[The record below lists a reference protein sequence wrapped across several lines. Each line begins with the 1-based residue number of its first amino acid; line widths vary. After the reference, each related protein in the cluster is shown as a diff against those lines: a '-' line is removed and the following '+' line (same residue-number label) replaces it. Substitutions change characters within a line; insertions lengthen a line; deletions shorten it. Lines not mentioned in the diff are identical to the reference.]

1 MQQYNQRHNNS
12 TWRQRSGAGGQ
23 QSSSYTANMNNRNN
37 LFGSRSQDRSDG
49 ARFSE
54 QTQRLYE
61 EQNNAQID
69 ALGDKIGALKHV
81 ALNIG
86 AEVDRHNKQLDD
98 MSGQMGG
105 VGELMGGVLKKLDTM
120 LNTGGSKH
128 MCYLILFII
137 LLFLALYFLL
147 MWG

>member
-1 MQQYNQRHNNS
+1 
-12 TWRQRSGAGGQ
+12 
-23 QSSSYTANMNNRNN
+23 
-37 LFGSRSQDRSDG
+37 
-49 ARFSE
+49 
-54 QTQRLYE
+54 
-61 EQNNAQID
+61 
-69 ALGDKIGALKHV
+69 LKHV